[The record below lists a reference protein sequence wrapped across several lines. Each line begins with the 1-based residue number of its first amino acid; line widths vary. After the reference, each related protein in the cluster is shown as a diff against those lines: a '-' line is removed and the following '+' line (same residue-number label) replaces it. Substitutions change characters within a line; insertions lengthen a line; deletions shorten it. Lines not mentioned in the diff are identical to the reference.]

1 MITYIVT
8 RHGSNAANQHMCQSL
23 DIGWVEASNR
33 KVAEKRARE
42 KYGDA
47 CYNNQHLTV
56 TAASRV
62 SAARWNAY
70 AEDAVDGPD
79 HIDELVAAHR

>member
-8 RHGSNAANQHMCQSL
+8 RHGSNAANQHMCQSM
-23 DIGWVEASNR
+23 DVGWVEASNR
-33 KVAEKRARE
+33 KVAEKRAWE

-56 TAASRV
+56 TARYTAE
-62 SAARWNAY
+62 RWNDLV
-70 AEDAVDGPD
+70 EDC
-79 HIDELVAAHR
+79 DELSHVVEVPFGARVQA